1 MRPSVMSL
9 CSLAAAGALLVA
21 LAAGCSSGSSTL
33 PRPGATA
40 TSTPSPAPLLAS
52 ATASIAVGT
61 SAASASLGP
70 VLGGYSSTVAVP
82 AASNAASL
90 TLTLGATQPAG
101 TPAVQTVK
109 RRTQA
114 IGGTGVTPVAFL
126 TVQSTVAVTLVATTV
141 FSFTLPAG
149 APALGQI
156 SGIALYDPTASPQSG
171 WTTFDGPGTVSG
183 NTLAFSGSSTLQLNA
198 GVTYDVVLFTTV
210 SALPTPTPVPTAS
223 PAPTPTATPTP
234 SASEGV
240 ITEFPSS
247 TVGRYPYGITRGPDG
262 NLWYTEPRTNDFG
275 NRGVG
280 RITPAGVVTEFST
293 VNNVFTSAPADIT
306 TGPDGNLWF
315 TESDSDRISRIT
327 PGGSITSFA
336 GLTFSAGPA
345 FITKGPDGN
354 LWFTEPG
361 IGKIGRISTAGAVT
375 EFTTGYAG
383 AITGGADGNVWFV
396 EGIPFGS
403 NDKIGRI
410 TPAGVITEFSSG
422 VTDHLLAGM
431 TLGPD
436 GNMWF
441 TGINAIGRITPAG
454 VVTEFPE
461 IHGNPAGPITAGPDG
476 NLWFTE
482 EVGSSNPPTI
492 ARIVP

>member
-1 MRPSVMSL
+1 
-9 CSLAAAGALLVA
+9 
-21 LAAGCSSGSSTL
+21 
-33 PRPGATA
+33 
-40 TSTPSPAPLLAS
+40 
-52 ATASIAVGT
+52 
-61 SAASASLGP
+61 
-70 VLGGYSSTVAVP
+70 VLGGYSSTVTVP
-82 AASNAASL
+82 AASNAATL

-126 TVQSTVAVTLVATTV
+126 TVQSTVAVTLGATTV

-183 NTLAFSGSSTLQLNA
+183 NTLAFSGSSALQLNA

-210 SALPTPTPVPTAS
+210 SALPTPTPTPVATPS
-223 PAPTPTATPTP
+223 PTPTP

-383 AITGGADGNVWFV
+383 AITGGADGNVWFSDSSDGRIGRITPAGVVTYFSNGISAQYAPHGIAAGSDGNVWFV

>member
-156 SGIALYDPTASPQSG
+156 SGIALHDPTASPQSG

-210 SALPTPTPVPTAS
+210 SALPTPTPVPTAP

-247 TVGRYPYGITRGPDG
+247 TVGRYPYSADRAGRKFRDDPLRCRRRWCSCRCRCGRRSRNGRRCRQRADRGEEHDVVGHAGIELQRARPAECERIPAHRPRPIERRPTGLRARRRIVQRNAADLPQGRCARRQRTRKDG
-262 NLWYTEPRTNDFG
+262 RRDERHGHGRLDRQERHWRDSRTTD
-275 NRGVG
+275 RL
-280 RITPAGVVTEFST
+280 R
-293 VNNVFTSAPADIT
+293 SA
-306 TGPDGNLWF
+306 LH
-315 TESDSDRISRIT
+315 RLHR
-327 PGGSITSFA
+327 GGSR
-336 GLTFSAGPA
+336 GLRGTERERERRRVRRGRHGDRAAVAAQHRTQRRARRGRADRDARRCRREQWCGRRRRGRRRSGP
-345 FITKGPDGN
+345 
-354 LWFTEPG
+354 
-361 IGKIGRISTAGAVT
+361 R
-375 EFTTGYAG
+375 
-383 AITGGADGNVWFV
+383 
-396 EGIPFGS
+396 
-403 NDKIGRI
+403 
-410 TPAGVITEFSSG
+410 
-422 VTDHLLAGM
+422 
-431 TLGPD
+431 
-436 GNMWF
+436 
-441 TGINAIGRITPAG
+441 
-454 VVTEFPE
+454 
-461 IHGNPAGPITAGPDG
+461 
-476 NLWFTE
+476 
-482 EVGSSNPPTI
+482 
-492 ARIVP
+492 